1 MLSQKFNAVGTTDAK
16 DYSGF
21 RHGPNLAPSHTA
33 SDGLMKSTEFIPS
46 QHASEDQ
53 LLSVNRKNT
62 ASGFNHLQNDKLILN
77 EDEEDGLSTSQV
89 PTSLP
94 TNDEKE

>member
-1 MLSQKFNAVGTTDAK
+1 MIGTTDAK

-53 LLSVNRKNT
+53 LLSVNRRNN
-62 ASGFNHLQNDKLILN
+62 ASGLNRLLNVNLIP
-77 EDEEDGLSTSQV
+77 DEEEENGATPGQSQKGLATYS
-89 PTSLP
+89 
-94 TNDEKE
+94 DKEQTP